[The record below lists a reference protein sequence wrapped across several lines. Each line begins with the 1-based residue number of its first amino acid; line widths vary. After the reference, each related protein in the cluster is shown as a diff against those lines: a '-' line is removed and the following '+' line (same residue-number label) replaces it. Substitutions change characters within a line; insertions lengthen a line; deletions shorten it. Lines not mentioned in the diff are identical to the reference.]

1 MRKGQGGSEKNFKKV
16 LDNSYTTCYTKNV
29 KKGKVVNTMAK
40 KPTKRE
46 LFAEIRA
53 LIPADR
59 NDLIEFVDNEVDLL
73 NKKNASHSNKPTE
86 RQKENADLIPVI
98 YEGMVEGKQYTV
110 SDLIAELPALAELNT
125 QRVTPILGKMVKE
138 VLVTSE
144 KVKGRTYYTKI

>member
-1 MRKGQGGSEKNFKKV
+1 
-16 LDNSYTTCYTKNV
+16 
-29 KKGKVVNTMAK
+29 MAN

-46 LFAEIRA
+46 RYAEIRT
-53 LIPADR
+53 LIPEDR
-59 NDLIEFVDNEVDLL
+59 TDLLEFIDNEVELL

-110 SDLIAELPALAELNT
+110 SDLIAELPALAEMNT

-138 VLVTSE
+138 VLVTNE